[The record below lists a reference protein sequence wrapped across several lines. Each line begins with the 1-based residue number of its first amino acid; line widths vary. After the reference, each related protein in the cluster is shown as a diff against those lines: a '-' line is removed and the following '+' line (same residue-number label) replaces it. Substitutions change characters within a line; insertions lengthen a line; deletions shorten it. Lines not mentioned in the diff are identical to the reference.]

1 MRKKYS
7 AENSGE
13 KNFEKFFPL
22 KILEKKIFEKNFEKF
37 FPLKILEKKIFEKFF
52 PLKILEKK
60 YSAEKNPLGAS
71 GENMNVCHSYS

>member
-22 KILEKKIFEKNFEKF
+22 KILEKKMFEKKNLKNFF
-37 FPLKILEKKIFEKFF
+37 R
-52 PLKILEKK
+52 
-60 YSAEKNPLGAS
+60 
-71 GENMNVCHSYS
+71 